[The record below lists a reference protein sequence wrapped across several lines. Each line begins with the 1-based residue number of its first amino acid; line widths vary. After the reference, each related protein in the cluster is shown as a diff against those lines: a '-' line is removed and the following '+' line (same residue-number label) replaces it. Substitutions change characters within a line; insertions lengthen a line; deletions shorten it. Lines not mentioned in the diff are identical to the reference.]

1 MTLLSTE
8 SLSMTFGGLRAV
20 SNLSLQLEMN
30 DLQGL
35 IGPNGAGKTTV
46 FNMLSGMIKPTTGK
60 VIFDGEDI
68 TNLPAHQIT
77 QRGMARTFQNI
88 RLFGSLTVL
97 ENVKIAFHRHV
108 TYSFMQALLQLN
120 IAHHEEN
127 ITRSAMDL
135 LDVLG
140 LADRAHHQA
149 NNLSYGEQRLVEI
162 ARAMATQP
170 KLLLLDE
177 PAAGMNPHETEQLMN
192 LIGKIRRDFDLSV
205 LLIEH
210 DMNLVMGICER
221 ITVLDYGMTIAEGS
235 PEQVRANP
243 RVIEAYLGE
252 EVV

>member
-1 MTLLSTE
+1 LALLSTE

-20 SNLSLQLEMN
+20 SNLSLKLEMN

-46 FNMLSGMIKPTTGK
+46 FNMLSGMIKPTAGK

-68 TNLPAHQIT
+68 TNLPAHKVT

-88 RLFGSLTVL
+88 RLFSNLTVL
-97 ENVKIAFHRHV
+97 ENVKIACHRHV
-108 TYSFMQALLQLN
+108 TYSFLQALVQFK
-120 IAHHEEN
+120 IADQEQQ
-127 ITRSAMDL
+127 ITRSALDL

-140 LADRAHHQA
+140 LADKA
-149 NNLSYGEQRLVEI
+149 NQVASNLSYGEQRLVEI

-177 PAAGMNPHETEQLMN
+177 PAAGMNPHETEELMN
-192 LIGKIRRDFDLSV
+192 LIAKIRRDFDLSV

-235 PEQVRANP
+235 PQEVRANP

-252 EVV
+252 EVS